1 LANLNC
7 PGQIVITGG
16 AQAIDKASLLCMEQG
31 AKRVIPLE
39 VSGAFHSSLMS
50 GASTGL
56 KQALENVPMRDP
68 LVPVISNYTASPQ
81 EKAAQIKENLV
92 YQIRSSV
99 KWEESM
105 RFILSRGVLNF
116 VEFGPGKVLKGLMR
130 KIEAGAQVLNIE
142 KKEDILS

>member
-1 LANLNC
+1 MSE
-7 PGQIVITGG
+7 
-16 AQAIDKASLLCMEQG
+16 ASE
-31 AKRVIPLE
+31 
-39 VSGAFHSSLMS
+39 
-50 GASTGL
+50 GL
-56 KQALENVPMRDP
+56 KKALENIPMEDP

-81 EKAAQIKENLV
+81 EKVIEIKSNLV

-105 RFILSRGVLNF
+105 RFILSQGVLNF

-130 KIEAGAQVLNIE
+130 KIDASAEVVNIE